1 MYVYMYIRVY
11 IYTHT
16 HTHTHTHTLIILCTA
31 IPELSR
37 SYVETTEV
45 IVITIHKL

>member
-11 IYTHT
+11 IY
-16 HTHTHTHTLIILCTA
+16 THTHTHTLIILCTA

>member
-11 IYTHT
+11 IYI
-16 HTHTHTHTLIILCTA
+16 HTHTHTLIILCTA

>member
-1 MYVYMYIRVY
+1 MHIYICL
-11 IYTHT
+11 
-16 HTHTHTHTLIILCTA
+16 LIILCTV

>member
-11 IYTHT
+11 IY
-16 HTHTHTHTLIILCTA
+16 THTHTHTLIILCTA

-45 IVITIHKL
+45 IVITIYKL